1 MAPRGYD
8 HEDYQ
13 SPHTKKSVLTKVKEK
28 ARKWRNTLSKKKHG
42 HDGASPT
49 ATPTPTR
56 RVSLVEEGE
65 EGAPEYHG
73 APLYESEQA
82 PEDYKEAPT
91 TQHSA
96 PPVVIAEKH
105 VLKARNNMG
114 TATESKTLTQTA
126 KDKMGTTTESRT
138 LTQSAKDN
146 MGTTTTTTESKTL
159 TQSTNDVGV
168 TGPACDQV
176 SQTTQVITSKTHGPP
191 VELMANTTDTTVVES
206 SPTGT
211 GQNWDKGV
219 SVKEYLMQKLEPG
232 EEEKALSRVISEA
245 MSPGKLGNNG
255 EMGVVDKVKEAV
267 SSLLGIEEQ
276 HPKATVTIN
285 PNAEIIEEKEERI
298 LQTN

>member
-1 MAPRGYD
+1 MFV
-8 HEDYQ
+8 
-13 SPHTKKSVLTKVKEK
+13 SV
-28 ARKWRNTLSKKKHG
+28 
-42 HDGASPT
+42 
-49 ATPTPTR
+49 
-56 RVSLVEEGE
+56 
-65 EGAPEYHG
+65 
-73 APLYESEQA
+73 YESEQA

-159 TQSTNDVGV
+159 TQSTNDMGV
-168 TGPACDQV
+168 TGPACNQV

-285 PNAEIIEEKEERI
+285 PNAGMYVIWST
-298 LQTN
+298 QTNLSHQTSCLFGLGYVFV

>member
-1 MAPRGYD
+1 MFV
-8 HEDYQ
+8 
-13 SPHTKKSVLTKVKEK
+13 SV
-28 ARKWRNTLSKKKHG
+28 
-42 HDGASPT
+42 
-49 ATPTPTR
+49 
-56 RVSLVEEGE
+56 
-65 EGAPEYHG
+65 
-73 APLYESEQA
+73 YESEHA
-82 PEDYKEAPT
+82 PEDYKDTST
-91 TQHSA
+91 TQNSA

-105 VLKARNNMG
+105 VLKARNNLG
-114 TATESKTLTQTA
+114 A
-126 KDKMGTTTESRT
+126 TTESRT

-146 MGTTTTTTESKTL
+146 MGTTTTTTTTTESKTL
-159 TQSTNDVGV
+159 TQSTNNMME

-191 VELMANTTDTTVVES
+191 VELMANTTDTTVEES

-211 GQNWDKGV
+211 EQNWDKGV

-285 PNAEIIEEKEERI
+285 PNAGMFVI
-298 LQTN
+298 

>member
-1 MAPRGYD
+1 MFV
-8 HEDYQ
+8 
-13 SPHTKKSVLTKVKEK
+13 SV
-28 ARKWRNTLSKKKHG
+28 
-42 HDGASPT
+42 
-49 ATPTPTR
+49 
-56 RVSLVEEGE
+56 
-65 EGAPEYHG
+65 
-73 APLYESEQA
+73 YESEHA
-82 PEDYKEAPT
+82 PEDYKDT
-91 TQHSA
+91 STMQNSA

-105 VLKARNNMG
+105 VLKARNNLG
-114 TATESKTLTQTA
+114 A
-126 KDKMGTTTESRT
+126 TTESRT

-146 MGTTTTTTESKTL
+146 MGTTTTTTTTTESKTL
-159 TQSTNDVGV
+159 TQSTNNMME

-191 VELMANTTDTTVVES
+191 VELMANTTDTTVEES
-206 SPTGT
+206 SPPGT
-211 GQNWDKGV
+211 EQNWDKGV

-285 PNAEIIEEKEERI
+285 PNAGMFVI
-298 LQTN
+298 